1 MKCTII
7 IKDCKDGEKL
17 WSEIKGYVQS
27 VIDGMPDGT
36 VMVKYSGVCEN
47 GLYVIEKCLAYGEC
61 EITASFK

>member
-47 GLYVIEKCLAYGEC
+47 GLYVIEKCLAYGVC